1 MRLVPVTEER
11 GRMGQR
17 WGVPQQ
23 AGLVQLKGP
32 GAPTPATLK
41 GLSGLLNG
49 DLGCAFPRDVLR
61 I

>member
-1 MRLVPVTEER
+1 MEER
-11 GRMGQR
+11 GRTGQR

-23 AGLVQLKGP
+23 AGLAQLKGP

-41 GLSGLLNG
+41 GLSGLLKG